1 MLPDGMKILWSVSDE
16 KTAAIK
22 QDPNAADSAII
33 TGKASGE
40 VMITAQIQDT
50 DGSFS
55 YNVSKATIQ
64 VKDGAISDGG
74 KSIAWT
80 SGGET
85 LATVAPKEGAPEEAI
100 ITGIAPG
107 TDVSITAQLLDETGA
122 YTNEI
127 SNTMIEITGEAASDF
142 HPYFWMLIVAIIAVV
157 VIVVVVL
164 VTRSKRVRR
173 KRK

>member
-1 MLPDGMKILWSVSDE
+1 MLPDGMKILSSVSDE

-64 VKDGAISDGG
+64 VKGGAISDGG
-74 KSIAWT
+74 QKHRVDERRRNAGNGRAQRGCAGRSNYNRDSPWNGCRDHRA
-80 SGGET
+80 
-85 LATVAPKEGAPEEAI
+85 VA
-100 ITGIAPG
+100 
-107 TDVSITAQLLDETGA
+107 
-122 YTNEI
+122 
-127 SNTMIEITGEAASDF
+127 
-142 HPYFWMLIVAIIAVV
+142 
-157 VIVVVVL
+157 
-164 VTRSKRVRR
+164 
-173 KRK
+173 